1 MRVLFVNHTGE
12 VSGGERSL
20 LSLLGALPPEV
31 EPLLASPG
39 GALEIAASAMG
50 IPTTRITGTT
60 GSLRLHPLHTPVAL
74 AQMSIAAAQLRRA
87 ARAHGSQVI
96 HANSIRAGIV
106 LSLGRPRGVVAVT
119 HVRDCLPPGIASTA
133 TLRLI
138 AARSSVILANSQY
151 TADAVARVAPGARL
165 RVVHNPVDLD
175 VWDPGLIDRERSRAA
190 LGRAG
195 ERAVLLG
202 VLAQLSPWK
211 GQAVAVEALG
221 VLREWGVDAHLLLIG
236 SAKFVARATR
246 FDNEAYVRTLRERIE
261 QLGIEDRVSWMGER
275 QDAPELVRALDML
288 LLPSREEPFGRALIE
303 AMALGVPVLATSVGG
318 PREIIQDGVQG
329 RLLAPE
335 DPRAWAEAVRDI
347 AADPELAAR
356 MGAAG
361 RARVEEAFSAG
372 RHCEQVISVYER
384 ELERLAA

>member
-1 MRVLFVNHTGE
+1 VLFVNHTGE

-20 LSLLGALPPEV
+20 LSLLGALPAEV

-39 GALEIAASAMG
+39 GALELAAAAMG
-50 IPTTRITGTT
+50 IPTTRITGTA

-106 LSLGRPRGVVAVT
+106 LALGRPRGAVAVT

-151 TADAVARVAPGARL
+151 TADSVARVVPGARL

-175 VWDPGLIDRERSRAA
+175 VWDPQLIDRERSRAG
-190 LGRAG
+190 LGQAG

-221 VLREWGVDAHLLLIG
+221 ILRAWGVDAHLLLIG

-246 FDNEAYVRTLRERIE
+246 FDNEGYVRTLRERIAE
-261 QLGIEDRVSWMGER
+261 LGIEDRVSWMGER
-275 QDAPELVRALDML
+275 QDVPELVRALDML

-329 RLLAPE
+329 RLLAPD
-335 DPRAWAEAVRDI
+335 DPHAWAEAIREI

-361 RARVEEAFSAG
+361 RARVEQAFSSG
-372 RHCEQVISVYER
+372 RHCAQVISVYER